1 MPGRTLSQAHNP
13 SFIPHSHTRTLLI
26 ANDDDS
32 FRLNFESILR
42 WWPCLLQ
49 TGTVQ
54 FETETIHLDWN
65 WDWELRDWIK
75 SCPPLLSFTLPIAF
89 NMSFVAGG
97 CFTKRSAEWVR
108 PQENRFASSRIF
120 VTFCAQRSL
129 NLLHS
134 GLWCSRTEG
143 GHFNGGWIILPAKT
157 SCCSK
162 VIALRST
169 LASVSGQCT
178 PEVDIL
184 SDQFA
189 SSKQDRAIFQ
199 PRNRMFSQDPLSF
212 FFQLDN

>member
-1 MPGRTLSQAHNP
+1 MV
-13 SFIPHSHTRTLLI
+13 TLLI
-26 ANDDDS
+26 ADRHSSVWDWDYTPWLKLRLRAQ
-32 FRLNFESILR
+32 RLNQELPTFVIIHIAH
-42 WWPCLLQ
+42 CLQYVLCCWGLLYKTVCWVSEAPNKTGLQ
-49 TGTVQ
+49 
-54 FETETIHLDWN
+54 
-65 WDWELRDWIK
+65 
-75 SCPPLLSFTLPIAF
+75 
-89 NMSFVAGG
+89 
-97 CFTKRSAEWVR
+97 VR
-108 PQENRFASSRIF
+108 SRIF

-129 NLLHS
+129 NLHS

>member
-1 MPGRTLSQAHNP
+1 MMILFVWILKVNWDGDPAYCRQAQFSLRLRLYTLIETKTESSEIESRVAHLCY
-13 SFIPHSHTRTLLI
+13 HSHCPLP
-26 ANDDDS
+26 
-32 FRLNFESILR
+32 SI
-42 WWPCLLQ
+42 C
-49 TGTVQ
+49 
-54 FETETIHLDWN
+54 
-65 WDWELRDWIK
+65 
-75 SCPPLLSFTLPIAF
+75 PLLLG
-89 NMSFVAGG
+89 VALQNGLL
-97 CFTKRSAEWVR
+97 SEWG
-108 PQENRFASSRIF
+108 PNKTGLQGIF